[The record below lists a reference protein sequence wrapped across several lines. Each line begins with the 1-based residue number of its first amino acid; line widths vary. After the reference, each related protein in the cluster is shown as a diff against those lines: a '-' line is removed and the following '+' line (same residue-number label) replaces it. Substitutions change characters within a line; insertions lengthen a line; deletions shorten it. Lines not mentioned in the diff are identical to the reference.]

1 MGIWATRRVVLNTP
15 PAHPRESW
23 GTPPHPRQRGLA
35 PLHSPD
41 SRGSLWAGELGAKL
55 RCEMSNDLGREDERA
70 LDVLRGLGGAA
81 GDSVLRG
88 AGGPAGAGVPAGDGR
103 RALAGRVRQHR
114 CAVPPGGCGRA
125 SGGGVRGAHGPPRV
139 RGGGGGRAAGG
150 CGGTGRGAG
159 GFADET
165 DGCACGDAGG

>member
-70 LDVLRGLGGAA
+70 LDVLRGLGGAPA
-81 GDSVLRG
+81 TPFFEGRVAWLVLGYLREMGAEHWRDEYGNIVARYRRGD
-88 AGGPAGAGVPAGDGR
+88 A
-103 RALAGRVRQHR
+103 AGRVRR
-114 CAVPPGGCGRA
+114 WRSWRTWTTPGSRWWRWTGCGRL
-125 SGGGVRGAHGPPRV
+125 RWH
-139 RGGGGGRAAGG
+139 RAG
-150 CGGTGRGAG
+150 CRRLR
-159 GFADET
+159 
-165 DGCACGDAGG
+165 

>member
-70 LDVLRGLGGAA
+70 LDVLRGLGGAPATPFFEGRVA
-81 GDSVLRG
+81 GWCWGTCGRWAPSIGGTSTATSLRG
-88 AGGPAGAGVPAGDGR
+88 TAGGMRQGVR
-103 RALAGRVRQHR
+103 RWRSWRTWTT
-114 CAVPPGGCGRA
+114 PGSRWWRWTGCGRL
-125 SGGGVRGAHGPPRV
+125 RWH
-139 RGGGGGRAAGG
+139 RAG
-150 CGGTGRGAG
+150 CRRLR
-159 GFADET
+159 
-165 DGCACGDAGG
+165 

>member
-1 MGIWATRRVVLNTP
+1 MNTP

-70 LDVLRGLGGAA
+70 LDVLRGLGGAPA
-81 GDSVLRG
+81 TPFFEGRVARLVLGYLREMGAEHWRDEYGNIVTRYRRGD
-88 AGGPAGAGVPAGDGR
+88 A
-103 RALAGRVRQHR
+103 AGRP
-114 CAVPPGGCGRA
+114 AVAFVAHMDHPGSRWWRWTGCGQLRWHRA
-125 SGGGVRGAHGPPRV
+125 
-139 RGGGGGRAAGG
+139 G
-150 CGGTGRGAG
+150 CRRRR
-159 GFADET
+159 
-165 DGCACGDAGG
+165 